1 MNFLRKTAIT
11 IVRRLGLVEVEQWR
25 GVGIGEAHSG
35 EAVSESRAMAL
46 SAVWGCV
53 NLYAGIHGTLPAF
66 VYKTK
71 EGDAREIDQSHP
83 LYRIIHDSPNA
94 EQTAS
99 DFWEAMA
106 MSLEL
111 RGNAYARIMRSG
123 ARIVSL
129 LPIYADVSTRR
140 LASGDIEYAW
150 SEDGKT
156 YRLTQEEVFHIRGPG
171 GHPLGGMSTLTFA
184 RHSFGLALAID
195 KAAGKTFA
203 NGLRPSGI
211 LRFKEFLSKE
221 NRAIAETAMITKF
234 ASAENAGRP
243 MVLEGGA
250 EWQQLSLSPEDA
262 QMLQSRAFSVEEICR
277 FFGVPPFLIGHN
289 EKSSGYPKSLE
300 QQLLLF
306 KTTAL
311 HRRINRIEQAIEKQ
325 LLTPADRGAGVSVEF
340 SMEAFLRGDST
351 TRANYYRSMTSIGAM
366 TINEVRRLENLPPV
380 EGGDVPRMQM
390 QNIPIDSPV
399 VADPSAT
406 GQEAA

>member
-1 MNFLRKTAIT
+1 MNILRKAAIT
-11 IVRRLGLVEVEQWR
+11 IVRRMGLVEVEQWR
-25 GVGIGEAHSG
+25 GVGIGESHAG
-35 EAVSESRAMAL
+35 EVVSESRAMAL

-66 VYKTK
+66 VYRTIGND
-71 EGDAREIDQSHP
+71 EREIDASHP

-106 MSLEL
+106 ISLEL
-111 RGNAYARIMRSG
+111 RGNAYARIVRSG
-123 ARIVSL
+123 ARIVAL
-129 LPIYADVSTRR
+129 WPIYADVAVRR
-140 LASGDIEYAW
+140 LANGDIEYAW
-150 SEDGKT
+150 SEEGNS
-156 YRLTQEEVFHIRGPG
+156 YRLTQNEVFHIRGPG
-171 GHPLGGMSTLTFA
+171 GHPLGGMSTLSFA

-203 NGLRPSGI
+203 NGLRPSGV
-211 LRFKEFLSKE
+211 LTFTDWLSDEK
-221 NRAIAETAMITKF
+221 RKLARTTLSDQFMG
-234 ASAENAGRP
+234 AENAGRP
-243 MVLEGGA
+243 MVLEGGTKW
-250 EWQQLSLSPEDA
+250 EPLSITPEDA
-262 QMLQSRAFSVEEICR
+262 QMLQSRGFSVEEICR

-325 LLTPADRGAGVSVEF
+325 LLSPQDRGAGVTVEF
-340 SMEAFLRGDST
+340 SMDAFLRGDSAS
-351 TRANYYRSMTSIGAM
+351 RASYYRTMTGIGAM
-366 TINEVRRLENLPPV
+366 TINEVRRLENLSPV

-399 VADPSAT
+399 MTDPAMA